1 MKGGAPQQGGGGQYG
16 GGAAQQQDGAQPGGG
31 QQGGG
36 GHQGGGGGHQGGGG
50 GGGGNGLA
58 LLRFHGQGPVAA
70 DWGTF
75 LDALKSL
82 KDGKG
87 TQLCRN
93 AVYKAG
99 GYPLATCQFW
109 HPDRGTR
116 DAREVLDAVKAAV
129 PNCKFDAL

>member
-1 MKGGAPQQGGGGQYG
+1 M
-16 GGAAQQQDGAQPGGG
+16 
-31 QQGGG
+31 
-36 GHQGGGGGHQGGGG
+36 
-50 GGGGNGLA
+50 
-58 LLRFHGQGPVAA
+58 AA
-70 DWGTF
+70 DWGAF
-75 LDALKSL
+75 LNALRSL
-82 KDGKG
+82 KDGND

-99 GYPLATCQFW
+99 GFPLATCQFW